1 MRWMLMLAAVV
12 GLVGCDLLGR
22 GTSPISAEVYP
33 SPRRAAWEEEVQVS
47 LPWRAG
53 GGLRLSLAGEEV
65 TGLRTEPEGSGSKV
79 FFKVPRNFWGGPQAL
94 DITDG
99 ANRATGSLTVLGE
112 SVGAGALV
120 VLKPGVTDGAF
131 AQQIG
136 GAGLR
141 VVPNAKGEPSVPLG
155 AASGPCAGRLA
166 QVAQAPGP
174 PLAVGALLE
183 RLETAAAGA
192 IVDLD
197 GILGID
203 PLTGYDTG
211 SDLDPSPNSNPINAR
226 QAIQRNPASN
236 FTGSGTTIAVIDTGV
251 ASLTGLNLRTGGA
264 DFTNL
269 ETPNPNLDEYRDGL
283 GHGTAAAVLAAG
295 AAYGVAPAAGILPI
309 KSCDKNGK
317 CPLAAVI
324 RGICHAVAYAEANKS
339 QKLILNLSLGSDT
352 PSEIVYIVLKDALMK
367 RGVDG
372 LPTVAAAGNQWAIRS
387 SKKGT
392 LHHFP
397 ASFGGSQGLSVSREP
412 ARRMTPLKGL
422 LSVGAVGLFG
432 ADYRVSSFSNNGD
445 FIDLV
450 APGERV
456 RSLRPAN
463 LEAEFTGT
471 SFAAPL
477 VAGAAAVV
485 RQASALTPLTPE
497 ALELTLLANL
507 TNPSGLGDAPEEAR
521 GQGMLDMTRGP

>member
-1 MRWMLMLAAVV
+1 MRWMLVLAVS
-12 GLVGCDLLGR
+12 LVGCDLLRGG
-22 GTSPISAEVYP
+22 GTSPITAEVYP
-33 SPRRAAWEEEVQVS
+33 APRRAAWEEEVRVS

-53 GGLRLSLAGEEV
+53 SSLSLRLAGEAIA
-65 TGLRTEPEGSGSKV
+65 GLRTEPEGAGSAV
-79 FFKVPRNFWGGPQAL
+79 IFKVPSSVWGGPQAL
-94 DITDG
+94 DIADG

-120 VLKPGVTDGAF
+120 VLKPGVSDSAF
-131 AQQIG
+131 AQQLA

-141 VVPNAKGEPSVPLG
+141 LVPNTRGEPSVPLG

-166 QVAQAPGP
+166 QVGQASGP

-183 RLETAAAGA
+183 RLEAAAGSQV
-192 IVDLD
+192 VDLD

-211 SDLDPSPNSNPINAR
+211 SDLPPSPNSSPINAR

-236 FTGSGTTIAVIDTGV
+236 FTGAGTTIAVVDTGV
-251 ASLTGLNLRTGGA
+251 ASLTSLNLRPGA

-269 ETPNPNLDEYRDGL
+269 EAPNPNLDEYRDGQ
-283 GHGTAAAVLAAG
+283 GHGTAVAVLAAG
-295 AAYGVAPAAGILPI
+295 AAYGVAPAAGILPV

-324 RGICHAVAYAEANKS
+324 RGICYAIAYAEQNKN
-339 QKLILNLSLGSDT
+339 QKLVLNLSLGSDT
-352 PSEIVYIVLKDALMK
+352 PSEIVYILLKDALMK
-367 RGVDG
+367 RGVG
-372 LPTVAAAGNQWAIRS
+372 GIPVVAAAGNQWAIRS

-397 ASFGGSQGLSVSREP
+397 ASFGGLRGLSASRDP
-412 ARRMTPLKGL
+412 ARRMTLLKGL
-422 LSVGAVGLFG
+422 LSVGAVGLYGTEF
-432 ADYRVSSFSNNGD
+432 RVSGFSNQGD
-445 FIDLV
+445 YVDLV

-456 RSLRPAN
+456 RSLRPGG

-485 RQASALTPLTPE
+485 RQASAFTPLTPE

-507 TNPSGLGDAPEEAR
+507 TNPGLPAGAPPEAR
-521 GQGMLDMTRGP
+521 GQGMLDMSGGP

>member
-1 MRWMLMLAAVV
+1 MRWMLMLTTL
-12 GLVGCDLLGR
+12 GLVGCDLLGP
-22 GTSPISAEVYP
+22 GTGPISAEVFP

-47 LPWRAG
+47 LPWRASG
-53 GGLRLSLAGEEV
+53 SLRLRLAGEEV
-65 TGLRTEPEGSGSKV
+65 AGLRTEPDGTGSKV
-79 FFKVPRNFWGGPQAL
+79 FFKVPANFWGGPQAL
-94 DITDG
+94 DIADG

-112 SVGAGALV
+112 SAGSGALV
-120 VLKPGVTDGAF
+120 VLKPGVTDSDF
-131 AQQIG
+131 AQKIG
-136 GAGLR
+136 GAGLQ
-141 VVPNAKGEPSVPLG
+141 VQPNSKGEPSVHLG

-166 QVAQAPGP
+166 QVAQASGP

-192 IVDLD
+192 VVDLD

-211 SDLDPSPNSNPINAR
+211 SDLNPSPNSSPMNAR

-236 FTGSGTTIAVIDTGV
+236 FTGAGTTIAVIDTGV
-251 ASLTGLNLRTGGA
+251 ASLTSLNLRTGGA

-269 ETPNPNLDEYRDGL
+269 ETPNPSLDEYKDGL
-283 GHGTAAAVLAAG
+283 GHGTAAAVLAAD
-295 AAYGVAPAAGILPI
+295 AAYGIVPAAGILPI

-317 CPLAAVI
+317 CALAAVI
-324 RGICHAVAYAEANKS
+324 RGICHAVAYAEQNKS

-352 PSEIVYIVLKDALMK
+352 PSEIVYILLKDALMK
-367 RGVDG
+367 RGVEG

-397 ASFGGSQGLSVSREP
+397 ASFGGNRGLSVSRDA

-422 LSVGAVGLFG
+422 LSVGAVGLYG
-432 ADYRVSSFSNNGD
+432 STLRVSGFSNQGD
-445 FIDLV
+445 YVDLV

-477 VAGAAAVV
+477 VAGAAAVI
-485 RQASALTPLTPE
+485 RQASTLTPLTPE

-507 TNPSGLGDAPEEAR
+507 TESGGLGDAPVEAR
-521 GQGMLDMTRGP
+521 GQGVLDMTRGP